1 MSHPRSIRFEPT
13 TETHLAAFAGRH
25 PGLSLSGAA
34 ALLVDEG
41 LRSDA
46 HPGVAFREGPAG
58 RRAVVAG
65 GPDVWE
71 VVRAVRSARA
81 AEPGLDSDE
90 LLTVVS
96 ENTGV
101 PSRHLRIAIAYYTD
115 YPDEVD
121 EVMADA
127 DRAEQA
133 AEIAAA
139 RHHALLGS

>member
-1 MSHPRSIRFEPT
+1 M
-13 TETHLAAFAGRH
+13 
-25 PGLSLSGAA
+25 
-34 ALLVDEG
+34 
-41 LRSDA
+41 RSDA

-127 DRAEQA
+127 NRAEQA